1 MLLIYETGPFPT
13 VCVPFRIVPH
23 PVDFNYL
30 FFGYVKH
37 SSGLR
42 NKYSTGMGWWDKE
55 GVILL

>member
-1 MLLIYETGPFPT
+1 MVLFLSTFFGVVMLLIYETGPFPT

-42 NKYSTGMGWWDKE
+42 VRT
-55 GVILL
+55 V